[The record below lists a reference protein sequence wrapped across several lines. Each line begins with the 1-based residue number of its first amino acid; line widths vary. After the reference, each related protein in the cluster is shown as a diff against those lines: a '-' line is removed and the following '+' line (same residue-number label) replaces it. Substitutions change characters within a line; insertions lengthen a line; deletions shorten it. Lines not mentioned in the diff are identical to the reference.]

1 MDGSNDRQRKDRLIQ
16 TRVPQNLEST
26 LKDEARKRRL
36 SVSHLIRNVL
46 EDTFHLVDNVVTEVD
61 RVVADSVG
69 MAQTLRRDAQRLAAT
84 ARGRTSHRRDSEL
97 SGAPDEGEDEYT
109 NEGEG
114 EHEGE
119 NHDGSGHDPAEQLA
133 DEPTEVVP
141 ADDDL
146 AEAMLAIEAAL
157 SEPPPA
163 GDEPGENVG
172 SLLPGPIPAS
182 LLAGAGRPALAGS
195 LAPAPLPGAS
205 RLADVVGLQEA
216 VVYRASTCATC
227 GAALRRGV
235 RAYLGLREPP
245 SSAAPVWLCMDCTE
259 SLGDEADG

>member
-61 RVVADSVG
+61 RVVSDSVG

-84 ARGRTSHRRDSEL
+84 ARGHTSHRRDSEV
-97 SGAPDEGEDEYT
+97 SDAPEDADDPDDADGEVDAGAA
-109 NEGEG
+109 
-114 EHEGE
+114 
-119 NHDGSGHDPAEQLA
+119 HDPAEQFA
-133 DEPTEVVP
+133 DEATGVVP
-141 ADDDL
+141 PDDDV
-146 AEAMLAIEAAL
+146 AEAMMAIEAAL

-163 GDEPGENVG
+163 NDDPGENVG
-172 SLLPGPIPAS
+172 SLIPGPIPVS
-182 LLAGAGRPALAGS
+182 LLSGAGRPALAGS

-216 VVYRASTCATC
+216 VVYRASTCAAC

-235 RAYLGLREPP
+235 RAYLGLREPA

-259 SLGDEADG
+259 SLGDETDG